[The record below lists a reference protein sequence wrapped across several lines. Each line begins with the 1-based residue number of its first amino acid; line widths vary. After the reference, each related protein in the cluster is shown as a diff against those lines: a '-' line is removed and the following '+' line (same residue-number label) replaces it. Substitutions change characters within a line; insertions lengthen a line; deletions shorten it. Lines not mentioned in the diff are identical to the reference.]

1 MSLRMTEH
9 RSVGYNLQGFVV
21 KNAFPELTNLTS
33 IVPVRCY
40 GQHKLFPTSI
50 KMIHIKCM

>member
-33 IVPVRCY
+33 IVPVCCY